1 MSIKR
6 KIKFKKETK
15 KFTPWVNENEE
26 LCESLAKPF
35 KGEKDRPRF
44 EEHDEEDYIE
54 HCRKFFKGEVE

>member
-6 KIKFKKETK
+6 KIRFKN
-15 KFTPWVNENEE
+15 TPVFVNEDEE
-26 LCESLAKPF
+26 YCESLAKPF

>member
-6 KIKFKKETK
+6 RIRYKN
-15 KFTPWVNENEE
+15 TPVFVNEDEE
-26 LCESLAKPF
+26 YCEDLAKSF

>member
-6 KIKFKKETK
+6 KIKYKK
-15 KFTPWVNENEE
+15 TPVFVNEDEE
-26 LCESLAKPF
+26 YCESLAKPF